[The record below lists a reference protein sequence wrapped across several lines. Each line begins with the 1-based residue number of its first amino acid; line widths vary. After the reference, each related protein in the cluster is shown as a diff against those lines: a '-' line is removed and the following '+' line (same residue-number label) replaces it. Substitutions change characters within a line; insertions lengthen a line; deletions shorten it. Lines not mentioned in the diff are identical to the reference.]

1 LTDVLSTLQVTREQL
16 VDMSVLIGTDFNDGI
31 KGIGPKKALALIKK
45 YGRLEELPKDG
56 KVPVPDEYQD
66 IRRIF
71 LEPEV
76 TDDYALRWE
85 SVNPESV
92 KKILCD
98 KHAFSVDRIDAV
110 LSRIVS
116 KDAARSQK
124 NLDSWA

>member
-1 LTDVLSTLQVTREQL
+1 MGVAARAEPGVRPLPVRVAPVVRR
-16 VDMSVLIGTDFNDGI
+16 
-31 KGIGPKKALALIKK
+31 GPSPLLLLHPNA
-45 YGRLEELPKDG
+45 DG
-56 KVPVPDEYQD
+56 KVPVPGEYQD

-85 SVNPESV
+85 SVDPESV

-98 KHAFSVDRIDAV
+98 KHAFSVDRIDTV

-116 KDAARSQK
+116 KNAARSQK